1 MAKNREMLKEAI
13 AEAKAVKEMAIA
25 NAKAALE
32 EAFTPQLKSMLS
44 LKLQEMEMEEDEY
57 LNEYSEEHEDPE
69 TKGRIMTKDVT
80 EEVDLEELLAELE
93 LEEEEEPLYEA
104 EEDEDE
110 EEDEATEDVDLS
122 DEEIKDMIEDVLA
135 QMIKDGEIEAGP
147 NFEAEEGEEDEEE
160 VNLEEL
166 LKEIEEMEKD
176 EYSTNEIFDPSAPIV
191 GMAGLGFLG
200 GVISLAASYWYSRG
214 EIKEEE
220 LMERMIDLMKAYKVG
235 PDRLNKEWET
245 MKKDM
250 EKNPQLKQKV
260 LDNLDL
266 IQKMGLSLDEAETG
280 NPMLDALKSV
290 AADQNISLSSIVKG
304 SEKVKDTVEKIDKG
318 GSTEIAE
325 LTNLSEADIPSEAA
339 VKAAADKL
347 AAAVKSGEISQ
358 EDFQAFLQA
367 GREEAKD
374 DMATLSE
381 AEGED
386 IKTMIKN
393 DIKDLEKDRRIGKI
407 ASIVGIGTG
416 ILGLVA
422 LGLGFGADAAAV
434 NAAKAFEVVKVAPEV
449 LIGLAS
455 LAGGAFA
462 GIAGANKAYKAKM
475 GIASKEYQLK
485 KMDEE
490 LTEAYSTI
498 KSLRSEL
505 NEINL
510 LNAKLLYTNK
520 IFKAKNLNENQ
531 KVKVLSS
538 FDKAKNVGEVKMVYE
553 TLNEG
558 IKVAKT
564 TIKENLGRASKST
577 VTPTAKQPIVESNDV
592 FKRMQKLAGLI

>member
-44 LKLQEMEMEEDEY
+44 LKLQEMEEMDEMEDKEMYEMEDKEDM
-57 LNEYSEEHEDPE
+57 NEKKEN
-69 TKGRIMTKDVT
+69 MM
-80 EEVDLEELLAELE
+80 EVDLEELLAELE
-93 LEEEEEPLYEA
+93 LEEDEVEENLYEA
-104 EEDEDE
+104 EEGE
-110 EEDEATEDVDLS
+110 EEEGEATEDVDLS

-147 NFEAEEGEEDEEE
+147 NFEAEEAEEGEEEASEEDEEE

-166 LKEIEEMEKD
+166 LKEIEEMETK
-176 EYSTNEIFDPSAPIV
+176 EMETE
-191 GMAGLGFLG
+191 
-200 GVISLAASYWYSRG
+200 SL
-214 EIKEEE
+214 
-220 LMERMIDLMKAYKVG
+220 
-235 PDRLNKEWET
+235 
-245 MKKDM
+245 
-250 EKNPQLKQKV
+250 
-260 LDNLDL
+260 
-266 IQKMGLSLDEAETG
+266 ETG
-280 NPMLDALKSV
+280 
-290 AADQNISLSSIVKG
+290 
-304 SEKVKDTVEKIDKG
+304 
-318 GSTEIAE
+318 
-325 LTNLSEADIPSEAA
+325 IPSEAE
-339 VKAAADKL
+339 VKAAADKI
-347 AAAVKSGEISQ
+347 AAAVKSGEIDLS
-358 EDFQAFLQA
+358 DFQAFLQA

-374 DMATLSE
+374 DIATLNE

-393 DIKDLEKDRRIGKI
+393 DIKDLKKDRRIGKI

-485 KMDEE
+485 KMDKE